1 MKKYLSLLF
10 IGLLVVVI
18 AACSADEKENTEAN
32 EEGFAEETEERENE
46 ESLIPIGETAETEGG
61 SFTYHARNNRLKPI
75 ETDSFSI
82 KVDKVSVMSGKL
94 AGGFKEYLG
103 QEEIEYIQFDLEV
116 ENKTSDSLNFE
127 AYQASIVTSSGEEIV
142 APDSRLT
149 TKSEDTGELNEKFTG
164 GEKKQGA
171 IFFLLE
177 ETKAEDVEW
186 VQINMKAPL
195 DENNE
200 KVGEDVNIKVKL

>member
-1 MKKYLSLLF
+1 MKKVLSLFL
-10 IGLLVVVI
+10 IGLLVVVL
-18 AACSADEKENTEAN
+18 AACTSDDKKAN
-32 EEGFAEETEERENE
+32 EEGFAEETEEREDE
-46 ESLIPIGETAETEGG
+46 DSLIPVGETAETEGG

-75 ETDSFSI
+75 ETESFTI
-82 KVDKVSVMSGKL
+82 NVDKVSVMSGKL
-94 AGGFKEYLG
+94 AGGFKDYMG
-103 QEEIEYIQFDLEV
+103 QDEIKYIQFDLEV

-127 AYQASIVTSSGEEIV
+127 AYQASIVTNTGEEIA

-186 VQINMKAPL
+186 VQINMKAPV
-195 DENNE
+195 DEDDE
-200 KVGEDVNIKVKL
+200 KVGEDVKIKVKL

>member
-1 MKKYLSLLF
+1 MKKVLSLFL
-10 IGLLVVVI
+10 IGLLVVVL
-18 AACSADEKENTEAN
+18 AACTSDDKKAN
-32 EEGFAEETEERENE
+32 EEGFAEETEEREDE
-46 ESLIPIGETAETEGG
+46 ESLIPVGETAETEGG

-75 ETDSFSI
+75 ETDSFNI
-82 KVDKVSVMSGKL
+82 NVDKVSVMSGKL
-94 AGGFKEYLG
+94 AGGFKDYMG

-127 AYQASIVTSSGEEIV
+127 AYQASIVTNTGEEV
-142 APDSRLT
+142 AAPDSRLT
-149 TKSEDTGELNEKFTG
+149 TKSEDTIELNEKFAG

-186 VQINMKAPL
+186 VQINMKAPV

-200 KVGEDVNIKVKL
+200 KIGEDIQIKVKL

>member
-1 MKKYLSLLF
+1 MKRVISLFL
-10 IGLLVVVI
+10 IGLLVVVL
-18 AACSADEKENTEAN
+18 AACTSDDKKAN

-46 ESLIPIGETAETEGG
+46 ESLIPVGETAETEGG

-75 ETDSFSI
+75 ETDSFNI
-82 KVDKVSVMSGKL
+82 NVDKVSVMSGKL
-94 AGGFKEYLG
+94 AGGFKEYMG

-127 AYQASIVTSSGEEIV
+127 AYQASIVTNTGEEV
-142 APDSRLT
+142 AAPDSRLT
-149 TKSEDTGELNEKFTG
+149 TKSEDTAELNEKFAG

-186 VQINMKAPL
+186 VQINMKAPV

-200 KVGEDVNIKVKL
+200 KIGEDIQIKVKL